1 MGNEGYLQ
9 IKIRDLNQEIEKLE
23 SRFNNLKSETMK
35 LEEIKK
41 QIDTKIELMKSIEKN
56 IISQDIIK
64 FQDKLYERII
74 ENLKESMNNGLNK
87 NYNLM
92 TDKIINKIDTET
104 YPYLDK
110 AIERI
115 TKSIMNLQTNNFN
128 EALIPFLNSKY
139 NLKIPLID
147 NGKLMF
153 NKKEATKWLK
163 RKNGKTSQF
172 K

>member
-87 NYNLM
+87 NYNL
-92 TDKIINKIDTET
+92 IFCNYE
-104 YPYLDK
+104 
-110 AIERI
+110 IEI
-115 TKSIMNLQTNNFN
+115 
-128 EALIPFLNSKY
+128 
-139 NLKIPLID
+139 
-147 NGKLMF
+147 
-153 NKKEATKWLK
+153 
-163 RKNGKTSQF
+163 
-172 K
+172 